1 MIAWFLA
8 GAFVGALA
16 AVLAMALVNVARK
29 DEDPSDVL
37 MTRLNDDEKRAKEE
51 RARRKAEEER
61 QFDQLM
67 QYKGV
72 KQ

>member
-1 MIAWFLA
+1 MIVWFLA
-8 GAFVGALA
+8 GAFIGATIAFL
-16 AVLAMALVNVARK
+16 VLALLNVARK

-37 MTRLNDDEKRAKEE
+37 MERLNDDEKRTKEE

-61 QFDQLM
+61 QFDNLM
-67 QYKGV
+67 QYKGI

>member
-1 MIAWFLA
+1 MIVWFLA
-8 GAFVGALA
+8 GAFIGAALA
-16 AVLAMALVNVARK
+16 VFILALLNVARK
-29 DEDPSDVL
+29 EEDPSDVL

-61 QFDQLM
+61 QFDNLM

>member
-1 MIAWFLA
+1 MIVWFLA
-8 GAFVGALA
+8 GAFIGATIAFL
-16 AVLAMALVNVARK
+16 VLALLNVARK

-37 MTRLNDDEKRAKEE
+37 IERLNDDEKRAKEE

-61 QFDQLM
+61 QFDNLM
-67 QYKGV
+67 QYKGI